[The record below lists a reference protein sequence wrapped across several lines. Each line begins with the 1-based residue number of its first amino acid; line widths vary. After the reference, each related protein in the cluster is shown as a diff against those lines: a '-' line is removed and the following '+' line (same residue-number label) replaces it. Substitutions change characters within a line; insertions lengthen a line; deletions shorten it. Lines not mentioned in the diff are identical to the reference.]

1 MGNEV
6 VFGVRDPD
14 GARAIA
20 AVGHA
25 PGSSAVTV
33 SEASERSDVVVLAVP
48 LEALDDALAQIGSL
62 AGKTVIDAVN
72 AVRQSPP
79 EGFPSVAEYVA
90 HGFPDA
96 MVAKAFNTV
105 GFEVMLDPVYPT
117 GRAVMPIA
125 GHDDARPVADGL
137 ARSIG
142 FDVLDLGGIDSA
154 RLVEAWAN
162 VWIRS
167 AMAGRGRTFAFGVLE
182 R

>member
-1 MGNEV
+1 
-6 VFGVRDPD
+6 VFGVRDPN

-20 AVGHA
+20 AVGDS
-25 PGSSAVTV
+25 PRSSAVTAP
-33 SEASERSDVVVLAVP
+33 EASERCDVVVLAVP
-48 LEALDDALAQIGSL
+48 LDALDDVLGQIGSL

-72 AVRQSPP
+72 AVRHPP
-79 EGFPSVAEYVA
+79 PGGFPSVSQFVA
-90 HGFPDA
+90 DRLPDA

-105 GFEVMLDPVYPT
+105 GFEVMLEPVYPT

-125 GHDDARPVADGL
+125 GHDGARPIAGEL

-154 RLVEAWAN
+154 PLVEAWAS

-167 AMAGRGRTFAFGVLE
+167 MMAGRGRTFAFGVLE